1 LWLEANSFRVPGP
14 GELVLVRAGNGT
26 IYERSE
32 NAVTPGRIAR
42 LILLGPGGAAVDPP
56 IPEVQGD
63 WLHLAFTPQAAGT
76 YSLALATRPNL
87 IRLTG
92 EEFTEYLMHDGI
104 PAVLRQ
110 RERDGISGRDEVEQY
125 SKHTKALLQVGSISA
140 DDCSRPLGLE
150 IEILPL
156 QNPYRLKP
164 GDTLPVRVLFRGTP
178 LSGLTLHAGS
188 AGQTGKPF
196 QVDTDTSGE
205 ARIPLSHPGRWYI
218 RGIHLFPVEAPDHSY
233 ESYWAALTFEVGG

>member
-1 LWLEANSFRVPGP
+1 MLLRKRRPRRTLPVPSRNRFTPLLGIASAWAIIDRMSSRIALLASLASVLAFFLPAVFAHDLWLEADSFRVPGP

-26 IYERSE
+26 IYGRSE
-32 NAVTPGRIAR
+32 NAVSPDRIAR

-110 RERDGISGRDEVEQY
+110 REQDGISGRDEVEQY
-125 SKHTKALLQVGSISA
+125 SKYVKALLQVGSTSA

-156 QNPYRLKP
+156 ENP
-164 GDTLPVRVLFRGTP
+164 
-178 LSGLTLHAGS
+178 SGGS
-188 AGQTGKPF
+188 ISCRWRPRITATRATGP
-196 QVDTDTSGE
+196 
-205 ARIPLSHPGRWYI
+205 P
-218 RGIHLFPVEAPDHSY
+218 
-233 ESYWAALTFEVGG
+233 